1 MKVFISR
8 LEKETDEHSK
18 QIKMNKKLVLAF
30 SGGLD
35 TSFCVK
41 YLKEEKGYE
50 VYTAIANTGGF
61 SAEELKKIEDR
72 AYRLG
77 SKKHVTL
84 DVTNEYYEK
93 CVRYMVFGNVLRNN
107 TYPISVSSERIF
119 QAIATI
125 NYAKE
130 IGAGYIAHG
139 STGAGNDQVR
149 FDLAFQ
155 VLAPE
160 IEIITPIRDLML
172 SRHEEIDYLRKH
184 GVEEDYTKMAYSIN
198 QGLWGTS
205 VGGKE
210 TLTSSK
216 GLPEEAYPS
225 QLKATGE
232 KTLELG
238 FEKGELKTIDGKTY
252 KNGPEIIQALEEI
265 ASEYAVGRDIHVGDT
280 IIGIKGRVGFEAAA
294 PLLIIKAHHLLE
306 KHTLTKWQTYWKEQL
321 GNWYGMFLHE
331 ALYLEPV
338 MRNIETFLEA
348 TQENVTGK
356 VFVKLKPYRFELQG
370 IESEHDL
377 MNSGFGEYGETV
389 KAWTA
394 DDVKGFTKILS
405 NSLIIYHTVNKTEK

>member
-1 MKVFISR
+1 
-8 LEKETDEHSK
+8 
-18 QIKMNKKLVLAF
+18 MNKKLVLAF

-41 YLKEEKGYE
+41 YLKEEKGFD

-61 SAEELKKIEDR
+61 SDDELKTIEDR

-77 SKKHVTL
+77 ATKHVTI

-93 CVRYMVFGNVLRNN
+93 CIRYMVMGNVLRNN
-107 TYPISVSSERIF
+107 TYPISVSSERVF

-149 FDLAFQ
+149 FDLTFQ

-172 SRHEEIDYLRKH
+172 SRQEEIDYLKKH
-184 GVEEDYTKMAYSIN
+184 GVVEDYTKMGYSIN

-210 TLTSSK
+210 TLTSNK
-216 GLPEEAYPS
+216 GLPSEAYPS
-225 QLKATGE
+225 QLEATE
-232 KTLELG
+232 ERLIELG
-238 FEKGELKTIDGKTY
+238 FEKGELKTIDGKSFE
-252 KNGPEIIQALEEI
+252 NGPKTIQALDEI
-265 ASEYAVGRDIHVGDT
+265 ASKYAIGRDIHVGDT

-294 PLLIIKAHHLLE
+294 PLIIIKAHHLLE

-321 GNWYGMFLHE
+321 SNWYGMFLHE
-331 ALYLEPV
+331 AMYHEPV
-338 MRNIETFLEA
+338 MRNIEAFLEDS
-348 TQENVTGK
+348 QENVTGK
-356 VFVKLKPYRFELQG
+356 VFVKLLPYRFELQG

-377 MNSGFGEYGETV
+377 MKSGFGDYGETV

-394 DDVKGFTKILS
+394 DDVKGFTKIMS
-405 NSLIIYHTVNKTEK
+405 NSLKIYHKVNKKQD